1 MTTEVSNSL
10 RKAAVLLRSLD
21 ADSATVLLSQLSAD
35 EARAVRQAMRELG
48 EVDPLEQEE
57 LRDELRGGRGVRE
70 PDMFGG
76 VELDFSIEANDI
88 GSHFDRFPAP
98 VPAPREPQPFDWL
111 EGNDLPTLAAMLDR
125 EHLSTVAV
133 VLSHLPPDRAS
144 QVLAALPISRRA
156 AALERLADLGESDRA
171 SLEVIERQLA
181 DWIATQK
188 AERQRRADRL
198 RSIQAIL
205 EHSPRATC
213 DAVLSELARSNQSLA
228 AEVGPAP
235 APLPPRQTSIRDFA
249 TRTYGEQAGSL
260 WQSRREQPPME
271 APAPTPTA
279 IVVAE
284 KVAAPPVPETPFEI
298 VATLNAKQLTELFR
312 HCSVD
317 RVVLA
322 LAGASDAICQQVE
335 RQLPKSIGR
344 ELRRRMHSLASVRL
358 SDLAQAQRDVAT
370 KAAELFQDAD
380 APQFTTN

>member
-21 ADSATVLLSQLSAD
+21 ADSSAVLLSQLSAD

-70 PDMFGG
+70 PDILGG
-76 VELDFSIEANDI
+76 VELDFSSEANDI
-88 GSHFDRFPAP
+88 DSAFDPYPA
-98 VPAPREPQPFDWL
+98 PAPRVPQPFDWL

-144 QVLAALPISRRA
+144 QVLAALPVSRRA

-213 DAVLSELARSNQSLA
+213 DAVLSELARSNQDLA
-228 AEVGPAP
+228 SEVGPAP
-235 APLPPRQTSIRDFA
+235 PKLAPRKSPVRHFA

-260 WQSRREQPPME
+260 WQSRREHPSKVSTAPE
-271 APAPTPTA
+271 PIEHVFPEIVAKPTVPAP
-279 IVVAE
+279 
-284 KVAAPPVPETPFEI
+284 PFEI
-298 VATLNAKQLTELFR
+298 ITTLSTKQLTELFR

-322 LAGASDAICQQVE
+322 LAGASDEICQQVE
-335 RQLPKSIGR
+335 RQLPKSIGK

-358 SDLAQAQRDVAT
+358 SDLAQAQKEVAM
-370 KAAELFQDAD
+370 KVEELFGEAD
-380 APQFTTN
+380 STQITSH